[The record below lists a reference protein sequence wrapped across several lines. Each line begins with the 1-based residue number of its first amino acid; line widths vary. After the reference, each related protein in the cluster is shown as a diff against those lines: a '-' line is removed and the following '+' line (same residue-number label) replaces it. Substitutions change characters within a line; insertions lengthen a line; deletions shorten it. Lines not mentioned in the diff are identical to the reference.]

1 MKDNI
6 ASTERNIV
14 SSERNI
20 TVSSIFL
27 LIIFLSMI
35 IYGIKQMGVDLPT
48 CIANV
53 QPYEQGKVVKISDNE
68 YEIYY
73 VARMWFFDPQNV
85 EIPVGSKVRIYLTSL
100 DVVHGF
106 HIWGTN
112 VNLMAIPKAVNY
124 YEINFDKEG
133 EYVISC
139 HEYCGVAHQNM
150 IGKIIVKS
158 DLQNVRSRR
167 FFAQIR

>member
-1 MKDNI
+1 MNDNI
-6 ASTERNIV
+6 ASTEKR
-14 SSERNI
+14 I
-20 TVSSIFL
+20 TGASIFL
-27 LIIFLSMI
+27 LLIFLSMI
-35 IYGIKQMGVDLPT
+35 IYGIKQIGVDLPT

-85 EIPVGSKVRIYLTSL
+85 EVPVGSKVRLYLTSL
-100 DVVHGF
+100 DVIHGF

-133 EYVISC
+133 EYLISC
-139 HEYCGVAHQNM
+139 HEYCGIAHQNM
-150 IGKIIVKS
+150 IGKIIVKKE
-158 DLQNVRSRR
+158 LQGDSNAHFV
-167 FFAQIR
+167 QKQ